1 MKKTSTTNILAK
13 IFKKTPEK
21 KVKKKT
27 KPKVAKKSTPPKAK
41 VVKKNIPVK
50 KTKTKKVTA
59 TKIKKNL
66 KTVSKK
72 AAPEKVEIKTDNLR
86 ISKSNEVKPEI
97 KKVKKQ
103 ETEKREYKV
112 KDYVVYPKH
121 GVGQITEFKKI
132 NIGGIDVE
140 TYVLK
145 FEKDKANGMVPVNK
159 QSHLRPLATINQVNK
174 CISILKSKPKI
185 KRSMWSRRAQ
195 EYEAKISS
203 GKIYEL
209 AEVVRD
215 LNKGDDLMVD
225 QSYSERQ
232 LFEKAYE
239 RILSEFQIVM
249 GVSLEDTQKKLDKAL
264 KRNLEGQPKTI
275 AAPTKIKDPAAD
287 PDADS
292 VQITDTENLTSGDQL
307 QAVERVLKRTRGI
320 ASYEIISEKKLIGLL
335 EPWLGTGNV
344 TADLPI
350 PVMIDVILNPEKRF
364 NEKGLRI
371 ELSAVAPGAKLDTHG
386 RWRQNLERGL
396 QTMRILA
403 GLILMLVTIATAT
416 VIIFATRAGLGT
428 NKETVEVLH
437 LIGAHDKFISRQFE
451 RQFLTLSLLS
461 CIIGYG
467 AAAGIFHMLF
477 ILMTDMEDMQFY
489 LLLLGV
495 PFLSILMTWL
505 IIRNFVIRTLAK
517 AL

>member
-1 MKKTSTTNILAK
+1 MKKISTTNILTK

-21 KVKKKT
+21 KVKKKSSVKIIKKT
-27 KPKVAKKSTPPKAK
+27 KIKSKIVKKNISKVKPRGAKPKVAKS
-41 VVKKNIPVK
+41 NIK
-50 KTKTKKVTA
+50 
-59 TKIKKNL
+59 KIKKNL
-66 KTVSKK
+66 KISAKK
-72 AAPEKVEIKTDNLR
+72 SLPEKAEIKTENLR
-86 ISKSNEVKPEI
+86 ISKNNEVKPEI

-103 ETEKREYKV
+103 DTAKKEYKV

-132 NIGGIDVE
+132 SIGGIDVE

-174 CISILKSKPKI
+174 CITILKSKPKI

-264 KRNLEGQPKTI
+264 KRNLEGQAKAI
-275 AAPTKIKDPAAD
+275 AAPVKHEEPKTAGTEAEP
-287 PDADS
+287 
-292 VQITDTENLTSGDQL
+292 ITDTED
-307 QAVERVLKRTRGI
+307 
-320 ASYEIISEKKLIGLL
+320 
-335 EPWLGTGNV
+335 
-344 TADLPI
+344 
-350 PVMIDVILNPEKRF
+350 
-364 NEKGLRI
+364 
-371 ELSAVAPGAKLDTHG
+371 
-386 RWRQNLERGL
+386 
-396 QTMRILA
+396 
-403 GLILMLVTIATAT
+403 
-416 VIIFATRAGLGT
+416 
-428 NKETVEVLH
+428 
-437 LIGAHDKFISRQFE
+437 
-451 RQFLTLSLLS
+451 
-461 CIIGYG
+461 
-467 AAAGIFHMLF
+467 
-477 ILMTDMEDMQFY
+477 
-489 LLLLGV
+489 
-495 PFLSILMTWL
+495 
-505 IIRNFVIRTLAK
+505 
-517 AL
+517 